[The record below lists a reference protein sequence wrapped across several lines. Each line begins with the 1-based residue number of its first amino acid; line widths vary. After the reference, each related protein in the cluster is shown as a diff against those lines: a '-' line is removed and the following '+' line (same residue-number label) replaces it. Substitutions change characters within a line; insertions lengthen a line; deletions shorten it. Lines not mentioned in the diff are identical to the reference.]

1 MEIFAVIMGSLGGVS
16 AVLTGLIAYFGNLR
30 LEKYKADLQVTN
42 AKVKSLSETSSHVSK
57 AQFDKEFLIY
67 QEIWTRLVDLRS
79 KTLSLRPEFDHVDP
93 NESEDSRV
101 KRRLSDFGR
110 SFSIFRNSI
119 ENNRPFYAHQ
129 VYESL
134 SDVIILCHEESIDYK
149 YKDSGWDKEYWEK
162 SRENSKKIV
171 SAIDV
176 CCESIRERI
185 SSLAVVDNG

>member
-1 MEIFAVIMGSLGGVS
+1 M
-16 AVLTGLIAYFGNLR
+16 
-30 LEKYKADLQVTN
+30 
-42 AKVKSLSETSSHVSK
+42 
-57 AQFDKEFLIY
+57 
-67 QEIWTRLVDLRS
+67 
-79 KTLSLRPEFDHVDP
+79 
-93 NESEDSRV
+93 

-149 YKDSGWDKEYWEK
+149 YKGSGWDKEYWEK